1 MSVISLYTTNPQIQA
16 SLTDLL
22 DQLGQEGPEPV
33 RTEGF
38 TSFSAFLDS
47 GRRNPRRILMLAQE
61 GTKGVELAAAAAEEC
76 PESPLV
82 WLSDLDFALFS
93 YRLEVDHFALL
104 PGTEESL
111 RAALQSCRRRQCSRT
126 APPAVSIAASCRAE
140 PPPRKLRQR
149 LLDRWK
155 ALWGR
160 YIKP

>member
-1 MSVISLYTTNPQIQA
+1 MSVISLYTTNPKIQA

-22 DQLGQEGPEPV
+22 DQLDQEGPEPV

-47 GRRNPRRILMLAQE
+47 GRRNPRRILLLAQE

-82 WLSDLDFALFS
+82 WFSDLDFALFS

-111 RAALQSCRRRQCSRT
+111 RAALQSCRRHRPRA
-126 APPAVSIAASCRAE
+126 APPPAGRREPAPPE
-140 PPPRKLRQR
+140 PPRIQTIWQR
-149 LLDRWK
+149 CLDPWK
-155 ALWGR
+155 RLWER
-160 YIKP
+160 YNE